1 MDACFHD
8 GFSPDKNRSMWSP
21 KIFNSLKHLSHN
33 ETTYSTFSSSSVVKE
48 RLKDN
53 GFKLKISKGFG
64 NKRHMIKAEFNSKAT
79 RKRNQLNKN
88 IAIIGAGIAGCSL
101 AKILSSKGHKISLFD
116 KKDKILSG
124 ASGNKSLVTYP
135 NLSAFDSPY
144 SLFSLHSYL
153 FSTRFYDELDTK
165 YWNKTGVL
173 LLDFNKNTNKRFK
186 QLLQTRNDSKIF
198 KYVTSEEA
206 SKIAGIELSL
216 GGLFFPEAGWLN
228 PKGVFDQL
236 IMNDNIEFISKKVK
250 KISES
255 TVSLD
260 NKEYEFDHVCLCS
273 SHESNRLIELKG
285 IGKKR
290 GQITYLQKER
300 EISNLE
306 VPVCASGYISPTS
319 ENLVLIGSTYTDN
332 NHKGITLEENLEN
345 IEKLKLITK
354 QKVKIVGANFGYRS
368 TTPDRLPLVGKT
380 NGIFISICHGSR
392 GSCSAP
398 ISAQFICD
406 LIDKSPPV
414 FGKKM
419 TKALNPERFKERA

>member
-21 KIFNSLKHLSHN
+21 KIFNSLADLSHN
-33 ETTYSTFSSSSVVKE
+33 ETTYSTFSSSRIVRE

-53 GFKLKISKGFG
+53 GFKLKITKGFG

-79 RKRNQLNKN
+79 RKQNQLNKN
-88 IAIIGAGIAGCSL
+88 IAIIGAGIAGCTL
-101 AKILSSKGHKISLFD
+101 AKILSSRGHKISLFD
-116 KKDKILSG
+116 KNDEILSG
-124 ASGNKSLVTYP
+124 ASGNKSLVVYP
-135 NLSAFDSPY
+135 SLSAFDTPN

-153 FSTRFYDELDTK
+153 FSTRFYDELNTK

-173 LLDFNKNTNKRFK
+173 LLDFNKNTHKRFK
-186 QLLQTRNDSKIF
+186 QLLQARNDSKIF
-198 KYVTSEEA
+198 QYVTSEEA
-206 SKIAGIELSL
+206 SKIAGIKLSC
-216 GGLFFPEAGWLN
+216 GGLFFPGAGWLN
-228 PKGVFDQL
+228 PKGVFDL
-236 IMNDNIEFISKKVK
+236 VIKKDNIEFISKKVK

-255 TVSLD
+255 KVSLD
-260 NKEYEFDHVCLCS
+260 DKEYEFDHVCLCS
-273 SHESNRLIELKG
+273 SHESNRLIKLKG

-290 GQITYLQKER
+290 GQVTYLQKER
-300 EISNLE
+300 EISNLK
-306 VPVCASGYISPTS
+306 VPVCAAGYISPTS
-319 ENLVLIGSTYTDN
+319 ENLVTIGSTYTDN
-332 NHKGITLEENLEN
+332 DHKGITLEENLEN
-345 IEKLKLITK
+345 IEKLKIITK
-354 QKVKIVGANFGYRS
+354 LKVKVVDANFGFRA

-398 ISAQFICD
+398 VSAQFICD

-419 TKALNPERFKERA
+419 TEALNPERFRERA